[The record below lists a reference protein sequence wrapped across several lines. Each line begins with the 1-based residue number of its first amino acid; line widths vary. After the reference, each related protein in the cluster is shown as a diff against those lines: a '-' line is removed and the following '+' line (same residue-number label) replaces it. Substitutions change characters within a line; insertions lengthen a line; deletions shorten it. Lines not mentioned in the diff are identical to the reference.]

1 MYTILVTENN
11 ELVTTIKKRIMQRSK
26 LVDNLHFLVDPI
38 YKGHDMSTFS
48 VMMEYVLPIS
58 REYKSEMLV
67 KSENLYK
74 DKLEFCLPFDTC
86 LTKEAGKIEVKLTF
100 VKLEMDTEGNTIQ
113 RVRKTSAA
121 NITIVPLEA
130 WSNIIPDEALTAIDQ
145 RLVMAEAMIG
155 AANDLNQYLYENKA
169 DNIMLDKETNAIQ
182 LTANGTPIGNKIK
195 VNVATSGISEIR
207 IDDDGNLVAVYNDGS
222 QEVIGKTGN
231 HCAGIYVP
239 SMEEDILTFTL
250 SDSATDK
257 VLSFDVEQSNNWSEL
272 NGTANSS
279 NYIWREL

>member
-1 MYTILVTENN
+1 MHTILVTETN
-11 ELVTTIKKRIMQRSK
+11 ELVTTVKERIMQRSK
-26 LVDNLHFLVDPI
+26 LVDNLHFLVDPM

-58 REYKSEMLV
+58 RDYKSEMLV

-74 DKLEFCLPFDTC
+74 DKLEYCLPFDTC

-100 VKLEMDTEGNTIQ
+100 VKVEMDADGNTIQ

-130 WSNIIPDEALTAIDQ
+130 WSNIIPDDALSAIDQ

-169 DNIMLDKETNAIQ
+169 DNIMVDKETSTIQ
-182 LTANGTPIGNKIK
+182 LTANGTPIGDKIK
-195 VNVATSGISEIR
+195 INVAASGISEIR
-207 IDDDGNLVAVYNDGS
+207 IDEDGNLVAIYSNGE
-222 QEVIGKTGN
+222 QEVVGKTGGN
-231 HCAGIYVP
+231 CAGVYIP
-239 SMEEDILTFTL
+239 SMTEDMLTFTL
-250 SDSATDK
+250 SDEATEK
-257 VLSFDVEQSNNWSEL
+257 VLSFDIDQSNNWSEID
-272 NGTANSS
+272 GSETSS